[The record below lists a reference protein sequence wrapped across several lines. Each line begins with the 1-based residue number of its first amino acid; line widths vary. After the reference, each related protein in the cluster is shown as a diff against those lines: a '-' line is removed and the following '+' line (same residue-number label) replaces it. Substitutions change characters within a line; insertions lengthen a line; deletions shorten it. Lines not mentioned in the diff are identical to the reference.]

1 VCSPS
6 GDGTRASSV
15 PATERA
21 KRLKFNSDL
30 AGWGRPLSE
39 VSTGIAVEVPL
50 AGESGPPGEDGEGDD
65 FAGAEASIRTWASI
79 RGMGVA
85 AIVHYDVKCG
95 EEGVL
100 RLSMRSRFLS
110 LRETA

>member
-1 VCSPS
+1 VCSPP

-15 PATERA
+15 PATERT
-21 KRLKFNSDL
+21 KRLKFKSDL
-30 AGWGRPLSE
+30 AGWGRPLIE

-65 FAGAEASIRTWASI
+65 FAGAEASIRTWASF

-85 AIVHYDVKCG
+85 AIVHHDVKCG